1 MKYKIFII
9 SILRNKTRYNS
20 LIEKLIEQ
28 GFDKNLITIFLGTDY
43 KVINEDI
50 IKAISSKWG
59 KYTPKSVLCCAASHI
74 LLWKYISELKDIDY
88 AIILEDDSYIIKNL
102 FDIYKKDIENVI
114 NDNTFL
120 NLSTSFRIEESNQ
133 KPTDLFIKS
142 HLVLSLDT
150 YILTPNMCKK
160 LFDFYKKNGV
170 SYHIDLHL
178 AFIKPYLKFNLL
190 HFNKKITHENMRLE
204 SSMVSNHDKKF
215 ILNMLKD
222 KEVYKELNTPIIEIN
237 NIPYN
242 GYMFLTIIIFVL
254 ILLFTYFFYD
264 YINKYT
270 PVFII
275 FAIIWYI
282 FGMLMYDML

>member
-28 GFDKNLITIFLGTDY
+28 GFDQNLITIFLGTDY